1 MTETDL
7 LNGYTAYTTAD
18 ELDQFDGKSSPAAT
32 TPALV
37 PILIRA
43 GIIATRSSQQ
53 RAAGI
58 ASAGGGIWKT
68 IKKPC

>member
-1 MTETDL
+1 MTENDL

-18 ELDQFDGKSSPAAT
+18 ELDQFDGKASPAAT
-32 TPALV
+32 TPALA

-43 GIIATRSSQQ
+43 SIIAARSSQQ
-53 RAAGI
+53 CAAGI